1 MHETIHKHWLAKLDN
16 WFKIS
21 DRKSTFKK
29 EIIGGLSTFLAMMYI
44 LSVNPSMLSK
54 SDGIENVSDPVSA
67 LFLGTAISSM
77 LATFFMG
84 IFANVPI
91 ALAPGMGINAFFTF
105 TVASQSGFNLG
116 YYGALICVFVSGL
129 LYAVIAVTPAR
140 EYINKVIPKNLKIII
155 AAIIGFF
162 LCYVGLN
169 NIGIINKAEP
179 VSGIGANF
187 NPATNHF
194 YPIVI
199 IGTIALII
207 GLILTFCKI
216 KNSIIIAS
224 LISVVMLAIAFGC
237 DASLTVNGFN
247 ANAFSLQSYNFK
259 DFGSM
264 VSSIFEAKHWSHT
277 FQQPIAY
284 VAIFTFLY
292 IDFFDTSSTLIAF
305 GHASGL
311 DHEVSANGKTIWMTR
326 ANYVDGIS
334 TIGGSMLLCS
344 SVTVVSESFSAVN
357 CGARTG
363 FASII
368 TSALFL
374 LSLAIWPIMGPF
386 MPIGDSGQF
395 QPVTGQAIFVTGL
408 SMIGQISEMDWK
420 NKLDIPVF
428 GIGVVFGMLAYS
440 ISSGLSWA
448 IFFYVVLHGANY
460 LINRKQKQNIIVK
473 EKMQGPS
480 LGLNILCIISIIFI
494 VFDILTKANVIK

>member
-1 MHETIHKHWLAKLDN
+1 MRQKFINPFLGKLDN

-29 EIIGGLSTFLAMMYI
+29 EIIGGISTFLAMMYI

-54 SDGIENVSDPVSA
+54 SDGIENISDPVSA

-129 LYAVIAVTPAR
+129 LYALIAVTPAR
-140 EYINKVIPKNLKIII
+140 DYINKIIPKNLKVII

-179 VSGIGANF
+179 ISGIGANF
-187 NPATNHF
+187 DPTTNQF

-207 GLILTFCKI
+207 GLVLTYCKV

-224 LISVVMLAIAFGC
+224 LISVVMLAIAYAC
-237 DASLTVNGFN
+237 DASLTTNGFN
-247 ANAFSLQSYNFK
+247 TNAFSLQSYNFN
-259 DFGSM
+259 DFGKM
-264 VSSIFEAKHWSHT
+264 MSSIFDGKYWSHT
-277 FQQPIAY
+277 FEQPIAY

-305 GHASGL
+305 GRASTL
-311 DHEVSANGKTIWMTR
+311 DEEVNQNGKIIWMKR

-334 TIGGSMLLCS
+334 TIGGSILLCS

-363 FASII
+363 FASLI
-368 TSALFL
+368 TSLLFL

-408 SMIGQISEMDWK
+408 SMISQLGEMNWK
-420 NKLDIPVF
+420 EKLDIPVF
-428 GIGVVFGMLAYS
+428 GIGVVFGMLSYS
-440 ISSGLSWA
+440 ISSGLSWS
-448 IFFYVVLHGANY
+448 IFFYVILHGCNY
-460 LINRKQKQNIIVK
+460 LINKKHYQEWIIK
-473 EKMQGPS
+473 EKIQGPS
-480 LGLNILCIISIIFI
+480 LGLNILCIISLIFI
-494 VFDILTKANVIK
+494 IFDILTKANVIK